1 MSTIAGKTLMALGAV
16 AVPALTVAGILGF
29 TLITTV
35 STVESDVEDALSTS
49 RRIMETRV
57 MLEKSAGL
65 VARLPAEL
73 DQAKIDRYVAQID
86 EIEKKVDEAIVA
98 MAGNARIVTP
108 EMVKQLRS
116 TRSEIAKTAGDI
128 VKAAKSFSQT
138 TALELVDGPFE
149 ANTAI
154 AVILLEAIASNV
166 EAVALSARA
175 NLKGSSVWAWRLSPA
190 ALIAVFLAVGT
201 GFWIV
206 RRNVIK
212 PLNDIVQAMAKLAD
226 GAFDIALPGLGRRDE
241 IGKMAGAVE
250 TFKVKAVEKA
260 NREAAEKEA
269 SANALAATRRAEM
282 RSLADRFEAAVG
294 GIVATVSSAST
305 QLEAAATRLTNT
317 AESTQ
322 NLTAVVETAAEE
334 ASTNVRTVASAT
346 EELSSSVSEVSSKV
360 HDSSVIAT
368 EAVKQAEKT
377 DVRIAQLSRAADRIG
392 DVVKLITAIAE
403 QTNLLALNAT
413 IEAARAGEA
422 GRGFAVV
429 AQEVKALA
437 GQTAKATEEIGTQ
450 IASMQTATQESVA
463 AIKEIGATISRVSEI
478 ATAIAAAMEEQG
490 AATGEIA
497 RNVQQAAEGT
507 SQVASNIVDVNRG
520 AAETGT
526 ASAQVLASAR
536 SLSKESAHLKE
547 EVAKFLATVRAA

>member
-1 MSTIAGKTLMALGAV
+1 MALGAV

-35 STVESDVEDALSTS
+35 SSVESDVENALSTS

-57 MLEKSAGL
+57 MLEKKSGL

-73 DQAKIDRYVAQID
+73 DQRKIDAFVAQID
-86 EIEKKVDEAIVA
+86 EIEKKVDEALAA
-98 MAGNARIVTP
+98 MAANKRIVTP
-108 EMVKQLRS
+108 EMVEQLRS
-116 TRSEIAKTAGDI
+116 TRAEITKTTADV

-175 NLKGSSVWAWRLSPA
+175 SLRDSSVSAWRLSPA
-190 ALIAVFLAVGT
+190 GLMAVLLAVGF
-201 GFWIV
+201 GLWIV
-206 RRNVIK
+206 RQSVVR
-212 PLNDIVQAMAKLAD
+212 PLNDIVRAMAKLAD
-226 GAFDIALPGLGRRDE
+226 GDFDVVLPGLGRTDE

-260 NREAAEKEA
+260 NREATEKETEA
-269 SANALAATRRAEM
+269 KAIAATRRAEM
-282 RSLADRFEAAVG
+282 RSLADRFEAEVG
-294 GIVATVSSAST
+294 NIVATVSTAST
-305 QLEAAATRLTNT
+305 QLETAAAKLTNT

-322 NLTAVVETAAEE
+322 NLTAVVESAAEE
-334 ASTNVRTVASAT
+334 ASTNVRTVASAA
-346 EELSSSVSEVSSKV
+346 EELSSSVNEVGSKV
-360 HDSSVIAT
+360 HESSIIAS

-377 DVRIAQLSRAADRIG
+377 DARITQLSSAANRIG

-422 GRGFAVV
+422 GKGFAVV

-437 GQTAKATEEIGTQ
+437 GQTAKATDEISAQ
-450 IASMQTATQESVA
+450 IASMQTATRESVT

-478 ATAIAAAMEEQG
+478 AVAIAAAIEEQG
-490 AATGEIA
+490 AATSEIA
-497 RNVQQAAEGT
+497 RNVQQASHGT
-507 SQVASNIVDVNRG
+507 MQVASNIADVNRG
-520 AAETGT
+520 ATETGS
-526 ASAQVLASAR
+526 ASAQVLASAQ
-536 SLSKESAHLKE
+536 SLSKESAHLKGA
-547 EVAKFLATVRAA
+547 VSKFLATVRAA